1 MVTQNALLEL
11 PRKQP
16 VIRRIFDVDIRV
28 RCTRQQGCRFAVGQ
42 GVELGVAAVMKD
54 EVGDIIV
61 LM

>member
-11 PRKQP
+11 PREKP

-28 RCTRQQGCRFAVGQ
+28 RCSRQQGRRFAVGK
-42 GVELGVAAVMKD
+42 GVEPGVAAVMKD